1 MIVGLPET
9 TQLHQL
15 EGQHPHDQHQHQ
27 QNQRKENQ
35 IIVVVVVPGPPEEK
49 KLLFLYPRGVSLLL
63 RLMATRP
70 QRK

>member
-27 QNQRKENQ
+27 KEHRKENQ

-49 KLLFLYPRGVSLLL
+49 ASVLVPKGGV
-63 RLMATRP
+63 ATVEADGDSASA
-70 QRK
+70 